1 MVEVVEDLIIE
12 LEEAEEIVEE
22 AEAGGDVEEL
32 VEAHLEA
39 IEAAEELIETHLAEV
54 AELIG
59 EGDDEAE
66 ADDDEVEE

>member
-1 MVEVVEDLIIE
+1 MVEVEEILDQLIE
-12 LEEAEEIVEE
+12 AEEVVGETEAGGDAEEIV
-22 AEAGGDVEEL
+22 A
-32 VEAHLEA
+32 AHLEA

-66 ADDDEVEE
+66 GDEPEPEE

>member
-1 MVEVVEDLIIE
+1 MVEVEEILDQLI
-12 LEEAEEIVEE
+12 EAEEVVGETE
-22 AEAGGDVEEL
+22 DGGDVEEL

-59 EGDDEAE
+59 EDDDEVE